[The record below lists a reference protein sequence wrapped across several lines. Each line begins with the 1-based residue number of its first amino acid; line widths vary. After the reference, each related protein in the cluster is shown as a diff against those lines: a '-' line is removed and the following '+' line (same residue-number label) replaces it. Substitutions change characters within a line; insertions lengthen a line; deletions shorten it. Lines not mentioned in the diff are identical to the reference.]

1 MKCNG
6 FWGLSDSPP
15 RTYIIEFTKEKIE
28 ELLLQFA
35 YPDDILSNIILD
47 QKGLPSSKSFED
59 FGQEVWD
66 ILVAEYKR
74 HNKGVDK

>member
-1 MKCNG
+1 MKYQR
-6 FWGLSDSPP
+6 FWGLADSPP
-15 RTYIIEFTKEKIE
+15 RTYIIEFKKEEVE

-35 YPDDILSNIILD
+35 YPDDI
-47 QKGLPSSKSFED
+47 LPSSKSFED

>member
-1 MKCNG
+1 MY
-6 FWGLSDSPP
+6 
-15 RTYIIEFTKEKIE
+15 TIEFKKEEVE
-28 ELLLQFA
+28 ELLLM
-35 YPDDILSNIILD
+35 
-47 QKGLPSSKSFED
+47 PSSKSFES

>member
-1 MKCNG
+1 MKCQG
-6 FWGLSDSPP
+6 FWGLADSPP
-15 RTYIIEFTKEKIE
+15 RTYIIEFTQEKVE
-28 ELLLQFA
+28 ELLL
-35 YPDDILSNIILD
+35 
-47 QKGLPSSKSFED
+47 LPSSKSFED

>member
-1 MKCNG
+1 MKCQG
-6 FWGLSDSPP
+6 FWGLADSPP
-15 RTYIIEFTKEKIE
+15 RTYIIEFKKEEVE
-28 ELLLQFA
+28 ELLL
-35 YPDDILSNIILD
+35 L
-47 QKGLPSSKSFED
+47 LPSSKSFED

>member
-6 FWGLSDSPP
+6 FWGLADSPP
-15 RTYIIEFTKEKIE
+15 HTYTIEFKKEEVE
-28 ELLLQFA
+28 ELLLM
-35 YPDDILSNIILD
+35 
-47 QKGLPSSKSFED
+47 PSSKSFEY

>member
-1 MKCNG
+1 MKYQR
-6 FWGLSDSPP
+6 FWGLADSPP
-15 RTYIIEFTKEKIE
+15 RTYIIEFKKEEVE
-28 ELLLQFA
+28 ELLL
-35 YPDDILSNIILD
+35 L
-47 QKGLPSSKSFED
+47 LPSSKSFED

>member
-1 MKCNG
+1 MKCYQKVY
-6 FWGLSDSPP
+6 PHK
-15 RTYIIEFTKEKIE
+15 YIIEFKKEEVE
-28 ELLLQFA
+28 ELLL
-35 YPDDILSNIILD
+35 L
-47 QKGLPSSKSFED
+47 LPSSKSFED